1 MKNIIVFFALL
12 MVRTL
17 HGQPLPSRDG
27 DFRWH
32 WQEGRG
38 MQFQSILPPLAQK
51 AGAPPAF
58 YDHYWEFGDGSY
70 SLEKEPVH
78 PYRKEGTY
86 EVFYMATGKYDN
98 GKAPRSRKKSVQSPA
113 AGEPKNAVAEHS
125 LQKQH
130 LRMQAVRNPRA
141 EEEFVCILTYRNLTP
156 VEQSGRLLFFFNERA
171 WPAAHFDWLEARI
184 HHGEVAEELLSYT
197 PIPFSDSDFLA
208 DLQPSPLHDYL
219 ALRPPFKN
227 PHHFE
232 RLNQQYRNFK
242 AWRFKALQA
251 GEQRHL
257 FVSLMAR
264 PNMIKD
270 TSALIY
276 LSGLYES
283 DDGRVSERFDLE
295 LEIVASHD
303 PNTMAVSKRRMGF
316 RRVKN
321 KHLDYKIQFQNTGE
335 GPASTVKISTPIP
348 QGLSAQRLY
357 LLDFQPLCA
366 ICPKKEAPYSCLDT
380 QILKNELVFTFKN
393 IYLPGTRQQDTNDRD
408 STKGWIKYRIH
419 PDRQVRK
426 LPLNTYA
433 SIVFDKNPPVVTNHA
448 STHFKT
454 GLSIAPAVGRDLD
467 KGNSHLS
474 VGLLLAPY
482 KPWRS
487 FLQGEV
493 WQHFRQADATSTS
506 YQKDTSW
513 FKAIILANGV
523 INEAKIDSSYRE
535 VRVRR
540 TTYFPDL
547 SFALMPGYH
556 LNDWLSLGAGAQFS
570 LTWQRTEEEI
580 TFARSVRAFN
590 LSTKEEMK
598 HLSKDYPAQKE
609 LLQTSRSTEW
619 DWRLFAH
626 VFVGR
631 VRSGPSVGLRYFVPL
646 GSDREGRW
654 FAFVTWRF

>member
-1 MKNIIVFFALL
+1 MKNALIFFVLL

-17 HGQPLPSRDG
+17 FGQSLPPRES

-38 MQFQSILPPLAQK
+38 MHFRSILPPLEQK
-51 AGAPPAF
+51 AGAPLAF

-78 PYRKEGTY
+78 PYSEAGTY
-86 EVFYMATGKYDN
+86 EVFYLATGKYDN

-113 AGEPKNAVAEHS
+113 AGEQKNAVAEHS

-156 VEQSGRLLFFFNERA
+156 MSQSGRLLFFFNERA

-184 HHGEVAEELLSYT
+184 HHGEVAEELLSYA
-197 PIPFSDSDFLA
+197 PIPFADSYFIA
-208 DLQPSPLHDYL
+208 DLQSSPLNDYL
-219 ALRPPFKN
+219 ALRPPLAPPN
-227 PHHFE
+227 PFE
-232 RLNQQYRNFK
+232 SLNQQYRNFR
-242 AWRFKALQA
+242 AWRFKALQP

-257 FVSLMAR
+257 FISLMAR

-276 LSGLYES
+276 LSGLYET

-303 PNTMAVSKRRMGF
+303 PNSIAVSKRSMSF
-316 RRVKN
+316 RGVKN

-348 QGLSAQRLY
+348 QGLSAQRLS

-366 ICPKKEAPYSCLDT
+366 ICPKREVPYSCLDT
-380 QILKNELVFTFKN
+380 QLLKNELVFTFKN
-393 IYLPGTRQQDTNDRD
+393 IYLPGARQQDVSDRD
-408 STKGWIKYRIH
+408 STKGWIKYRIY
-419 PDRQVRK
+419 PDNKVRK
-426 LPLNTYA
+426 LPLSTYA
-433 SIVFDKNPPVVTNHA
+433 SIVFDKNPPVTTNRA
-448 STHFKT
+448 PTHFKA
-454 GLSIAPAVGRDLD
+454 GLSLAPAVGRGLD
-467 KGNSHLS
+467 KGNSNLS
-474 VGLLLAPY
+474 LGLLMAPY
-482 KPWRS
+482 KPWRP
-487 FLQGEV
+487 FLQGEI
-493 WQHFRQADATSTS
+493 WQHFRQTNTASTS

-513 FKAIILANGV
+513 FKAIIQSSGT
-523 INEAKIDSSYRE
+523 ISEAKIDSSYRE
-535 VRVRR
+535 VYVSR
-540 TTYFPDL
+540 TTYLPDL

-556 LNDWLSLGAGAQFS
+556 LNDWLSLGAGAQFR
-570 LTWQRTEEEI
+570 LAWQKTEEAV
-580 TFARSVRAFN
+580 TFARSVKAVN
-590 LSTKEEMK
+590 LSTNEEIK
-598 HLSKDYPAQKE
+598 NLSKDYPEQKE
-609 LLQTSRSTEW
+609 QLQTSRSAQW
-619 DWRLFAH
+619 DGHMFAN
-626 VFVGR
+626 VSVGR

-646 GSDREGRW
+646 GPDRTGRW
-654 FAFVTWRF
+654 FAFLMWRF

>member
-1 MKNIIVFFALL
+1 MKNTVVFFVLL

-17 HGQPLPSRDG
+17 YGQPLPPRES

-38 MQFQSILPPLAQK
+38 MHFQPILPPLDQK

-70 SLEKEPVH
+70 SLEKEPIH
-78 PYRKEGTY
+78 LYREEGTY

-113 AGEPKNAVAEHS
+113 SGENKNAVAEHS

-156 VEQSGRLLFFFNERA
+156 VSQSGRLLFFFNERV

-184 HHGEVAEELLSYT
+184 HHGEAEEESISFA
-197 PIPFSDSDFLA
+197 PIPFSDSHFIA
-208 DLQPSPLHDYL
+208 DLQSSSINDYL
-219 ALRPPFKN
+219 ALLPPFEA
-227 PHHFE
+227 PRHFE
-232 RLNQQYRNFK
+232 NLSQEYRNFK
-242 AWRFKALQA
+242 AWRFKALQP

-257 FVSLMAR
+257 FISLMAR

-303 PNTMAVSKRRMGF
+303 PNAMAVSKRRMSF
-316 RRVKN
+316 RGAKK
-321 KHLDYKIQFQNTGE
+321 KHLDFKIQFQNTGE

-357 LLDFQPLCA
+357 LLDFQPSCA
-366 ICPKKEAPYSCLDT
+366 ICPKKEVLYSCLDT
-380 QILKNELVFTFKN
+380 QILKNELVLTFKN
-393 IYLPGTRQQDTNDRD
+393 IYLPGTRQRDVNDRD
-408 STKGWIKYRIH
+408 STKGWIKYRIPLDH
-419 PDRQVRK
+419 QVRK

-433 SIVFDKNPPVVTNHA
+433 SIVFDKNPPVVTNRT

-454 GLSIAPAVGRDLD
+454 GLSLAPAVGIDLD
-467 KGNSHLS
+467 GNNNNLS
-474 VGLLLAPY
+474 LGLLLAPY
-482 KPWRS
+482 KPWRP

-493 WQHFRQADATSTS
+493 WQHFWQADTLSTS

-513 FKAIILANGV
+513 FKAVIQSGGV
-523 INEAKIDSSYRE
+523 ISEAKIDSSYKE
-535 VRVRR
+535 VYVSR
-540 TTYFPDL
+540 TTYFPNL

-556 LNDWLSLGAGAQFS
+556 LNDWLSFGAGAQFG
-570 LTWQRTEEEI
+570 LAQRKTKEET
-580 TFARSVRAFN
+580 TFTRSVKAFN
-590 LSTKEEMK
+590 LSTHQEMK
-598 HLSKDYPAQKE
+598 DLSKEYPAQKE
-609 LLQTSRSTEW
+609 QRTSHSTQW
-619 DWRLFAH
+619 DWHIFAN
-626 VFVGR
+626 VFIGR
-631 VRSGPSVGLRYFVPL
+631 VRSGPSVGVRYFLPL
-646 GSDREGRW
+646 GSDRAGRW
-654 FAFVTWRF
+654 FAFLTWRF